1 MTPLL
6 NLTGTNHLRDG
17 LGLSPLKLFVRLLEL
32 VTEVM
37 KTRGLSE
44 KYLRSTFPATDT
56 DFYNH

>member
-6 NLTGTNHLRDG
+6 NSTGTNHLRDG

-44 KYLRSTFPATDT
+44 KYLSKFPATDT